1 MDKKKLTFC
10 EVEVEKDKCYCHK
23 SPIFSEDADH
33 EKVLVSIKIS
43 AGGINYKYCIGYL
56 YNDYKVKPLH
66 IMLPKTT
73 ACVKSYDGQAKWMY
87 ISFEDNVKKYN
98 TVCDKICAVIMK

>member
-1 MDKKKLTFC
+1 MKLKLKKINVTAIKVLF
-10 EVEVEKDKCYCHK
+10 
-23 SPIFSEDADH
+23 FSEDADN
-33 EKVLVSIKIS
+33 EKVVVSIKIS

-56 YNDYKVKPLH
+56 YNDHKVKALY

-73 ACVKSYDGQAKWMY
+73 ACIKSYDGQAKWMY
-87 ISFEDNVKKYN
+87 VSFEDNVKKYN

>member
-1 MDKKKLTFC
+1 
-10 EVEVEKDKCYCHK
+10 
-23 SPIFSEDADH
+23 
-33 EKVLVSIKIS
+33 
-43 AGGINYKYCIGYL
+43 
-56 YNDYKVKPLH
+56 
-66 IMLPKTT
+66 MLPKTT